1 MTSRPAAVHVAEEQ
15 KLKYKLIALDLDGT
29 TLTTDKKITETTAS
43 AIHHAYARGATI
55 CVASG
60 RMPYRIMG
68 YASQLPALFYAAAF
82 SGGCAFRVED
92 GKIQEYLKDYPM
104 PAAAID
110 GFLDLMATQEGGE
123 DTFGIYERECLY
135 ITNPSVADD
144 LKKVCGTQLAHWP

>member
-1 MTSRPAAVHVAEEQ
+1 MQGFPAILCGPCLMTSKPAAVHVEQ
-15 KLKYKLIALDLDGT
+15 ELKYKLIALDLDGT

-68 YASQLPALFYAAAF
+68 YASQLPAVFYAAAF

-104 PAAAID
+104 PAAAVD
-110 GFLDLMATQEGGE
+110 RSATHVSQH
-123 DTFGIYERECLY
+123 
-135 ITNPSVADD
+135 VAT
-144 LKKVCGTQLAHWP
+144 LL